1 MYKTTLVRR
10 TKMKTTTANL
20 VRRAGLLLAAVTF
33 IANTAIAQETTQNTF
48 NKRAID
54 NLNAGIMSDNSGL
67 RKSSIYFAGKYRVTE
82 SVDALVT
89 QLNKIEDPGTKVL
102 IALSLYLIGEQK
114 GLDAVYN
121 LALRDNDS
129 YVRRMCNA
137 IYAEFIKADDN
148 KYTSADIR

>member
-1 MYKTTLVRR
+1 
-10 TKMKTTTANL
+10 MKT
-20 VRRAGLLLAAVTF
+20 RRASLAKKAGLILAAVMF
-33 IANTAIAQETTQNTF
+33 IANTAMAQENSKSTISA
-48 NKRAID
+48 RAID
-54 NLNAGIMSDNSGL
+54 NLKIGIMSDNSGL

-82 SVDALVT
+82 SVDALVK

-121 LALRDNDS
+121 LSRTDNDS

-137 IYAEFIKADDN
+137 IYAEFIKVDDN